1 MSKALRIT
9 SEILFWCL
17 AAIVIMS
24 FLPIF
29 LIAAFFGAFFGGLLE
44 G

>member
-1 MSKALRIT
+1 MSKVLRIT

-17 AAIVIMS
+17 AVIVIMS

-29 LIAAFFGAFFGGLLE
+29 LIAAFFGAFLGGLFE